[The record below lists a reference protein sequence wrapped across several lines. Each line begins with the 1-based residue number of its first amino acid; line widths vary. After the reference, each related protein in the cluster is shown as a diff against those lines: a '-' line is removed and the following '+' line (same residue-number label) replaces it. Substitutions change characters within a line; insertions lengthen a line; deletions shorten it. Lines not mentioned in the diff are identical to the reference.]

1 MIGLVKGTTS
11 MLAVALAL
19 AGAASAAEREPEA
32 ADALVVNNTGFLGAH
47 PDLRWRREGMA
58 AIQDGRPREAFTFF
72 RRAARYADKPSQA
85 MVAEM
90 LWTGTGVPADRPLA
104 YAWMDIAAER
114 AYVPFVAKRE
124 QYWNALSESEQAL
137 ALDVGRPLYEE
148 YRDEVAQERLE
159 RKLEKAKRKITGS
172 RTGFV
177 GFLTLVVAGPGGV
190 GIAIDGERFYD
201 DTYWEPDQYWEWQD
215 SIWKD
220 PAFGTVTVEPLEV
233 VRDGDATGE

>member
-1 MIGLVKGTTS
+1 MDEELDI
-11 MLAVALAL
+11 
-19 AGAASAAEREPEA
+19 
-32 ADALVVNNTGFLGAH
+32 VVTGFDVSDRLAEAGLTRVFGLNAQQA
-47 PDLRWRREGMA
+47 RRFVR
-58 AIQDGRPREAFTFF
+58 D
-72 RRAARYADKPSQA
+72 
-85 MVAEM
+85 
-90 LWTGTGVPADRPLA
+90 
-104 YAWMDIAAER
+104 
-114 AYVPFVAKRE
+114 VPFVAKRE

-233 VRDGDATGE
+233 VRDGAATGE